1 MTSARELRFAFVFDD
16 YDAALHLF
24 RDVLCLETVLDLDQE
39 GGRGVI
45 LKVPSATLEVFDR
58 AQGNHVDDVEVGRR
72 LDERVRIAIKVA
84 DLAAASSEVE
94 KGRSLTR
101 GRPRRHPLGRLQPA
115 LLHERWPPADPLP
128 ETQLRCVTAR
138 RRRGQRMGCAWSEYS
153 QFNRRDHQVFS
164 SAFPST
170 PLERGVGGLC
180 KSPATRRDMQRCQC
194 LSTAAC
200 FVGDGKTSKIG
211 KRWLNW
217 PSSTRRLT
225 ARAQD
230 AARNMRPQ
238 RFARRDCSS
247 ASARATPERPTRAS
261 AMRDATQPPG

>member
-101 GRPRRHPLGRLQPA
+101 GRPRHHSLGRLQPA
-115 LLHERWPPADPLP
+115 LLHERWPPADPLL

-138 RRRGQRMGCAWSEYS
+138 RRRGQRMGPVWVGMGNRWGTRSKHTAFSNERSLEKQLVAWGCAMWAVLGSN
-153 QFNRRDHQVFS
+153 Q
-164 SAFPST
+164 
-170 PLERGVGGLC
+170 
-180 KSPATRRDMQRCQC
+180 
-194 LSTAAC
+194 
-200 FVGDGKTSKIG
+200 
-211 KRWLNW
+211 
-217 PSSTRRLT
+217 
-225 ARAQD
+225 
-230 AARNMRPQ
+230 
-238 RFARRDCSS
+238 
-247 ASARATPERPTRAS
+247 
-261 AMRDATQPPG
+261 

>member
-1 MTSARELRFAFVFDD
+1 MTPARELRFAFVFDD

-138 RRRGQRMGCAWSEYS
+138 PTTGTEDGPGLCRHGE
-153 QFNRRDHQVFS
+153 QVGNAEQAHGIFER
-164 SAFPST
+164 AFARET
-170 PLERGVGGLC
+170 ACHVGMCNVGGTGIE
-180 KSPATRRDMQRCQC
+180 PV
-194 LSTAAC
+194 TAAC
-200 FVGDGKTSKIG
+200 SSLALTLAYADTSSM
-211 KRWLNW
+211 W
-217 PSSTRRLT
+217 
-225 ARAQD
+225 
-230 AARNMRPQ
+230 
-238 RFARRDCSS
+238 
-247 ASARATPERPTRAS
+247 
-261 AMRDATQPPG
+261 